1 MKARLLTIIA
11 LLFFQVAFAQRK
23 PAEDTRFKG
32 LDAELQVLLETWKA
46 AGFAVAVVEKDKIV
60 YAKGFG
66 YRDYE
71 NKLPVT
77 PQTLFAIGSSSKA
90 FTSGLLGILREQ
102 KKLDFRD
109 SPIKYIPDLKFK
121 TNEMDNLITIKE
133 MMTHSTGLPRHDF
146 SWYLFSSDSG
156 DSLIQR
162 IAFQEPF
169 AKVRERWYYN
179 NFMFLAQ
186 GVIAEKI
193 TGKSWDENI
202 REHFFTP
209 LNMASSSTV
218 IDGLKSGKDAAFGY
232 QVSNDSII
240 KKMDYYDIAAMGPA
254 GSINSNV
261 TEMANWVITWINGG
275 RFQGQQILPE
285 AYTKEAM
292 GSQMVIN
299 SSTPDAEFPDLQF
312 GNYGYGWMVSS
323 YKGHYR
329 VEHGGNIDGF
339 SANVSFFPTDSLGI
353 VVLAN
358 QNGSVIPSLV
368 RNNISDRMLKESKT
382 DWNKYYKDRADK
394 AKAAEKEALATK
406 TSSQKKGTKPS
417 HLLVEFAGDYE
428 NPGYGKMDVYAKNDS
443 LFAQMKT
450 RKIWLRHHHYN
461 IFSPYQFSDGKP
473 DTTQAIPIFFNF
485 RTNDQGDIS
494 TVVVKFEPA
503 TDAIEFKRTPKG
515 IELGK
520 AEVEK
525 YVGEYELPGMVAKF
539 YLKGDSPTLYLTV
552 PGQPEYELLPIEKH
566 RFALKILEGFKIE
579 FVENESGEIG
589 EALFIQPN
597 GTFKAKKKAGA

>member
-1 MKARLLTIIA
+1 MKAKLFPIIA
-11 LLFFQVAFAQRK
+11 FLFFNAALAQRK
-23 PAEDTRFKG
+23 PAEDTRLKG
-32 LDAELQVLLETWKA
+32 LDTELQALLDTWKA

-77 PQTLFAIGSSSKA
+77 TQTLFAIGSSSKA
-90 FTSGLLGILREQ
+90 FTSGLLGILREE
-102 KKLDFRD
+102 KKLDFGD
-109 SPIKYIPDLKFK
+109 SPIKYIPELRFK
-121 TNEMDNLITIKE
+121 TDEMNNLITVRE
-133 MMTHSTGLPRHDF
+133 LMTHSTGLPRHDF
-146 SWYLFSSDSG
+146 SWYLFMSDSK

-202 REHFFTP
+202 HEHFFKP
-209 LNMASSSTV
+209 LNMTTSSTV
-218 IDGLKSGKDAAFGY
+218 IDGLKNGKDAAFGY
-232 QVSNDSII
+232 QVLKDSII

-261 TEMANWVITWINGG
+261 TEMSNWAITWINGG
-275 RFQGQQILPE
+275 KFQGKQILP
-285 AYTKEAM
+285 AGYVREAM
-292 GSQMVIN
+292 GSQMIIN
-299 SSTPDAEFPDLQF
+299 SDIPDNEFPDIQF
-312 GNYGYGWMVSS
+312 GNYGYGWFVSS

-329 VEHGGNIDGF
+329 VDHGGNIDGF

-353 VVLAN
+353 IVLAN
-358 QNGSVIPSLV
+358 QNGSVIPNLV
-368 RNNISDRMLKESKT
+368 RNILSDRMLKESKT

-394 AKAAEKEALATK
+394 AKAAEKEALANK

-443 LFAQMKT
+443 LFAQTKT

-461 IFSPYQFSDGKP
+461 IFAPYQFSDGKP
-473 DTTQAIPIFFNF
+473 DTTQAIPLFFNF
-485 RTNDQGDIS
+485 RTNDQGEIS
-494 TVVVKFEPA
+494 SLIVKFEPA
-503 TDAIEFKRTPKG
+503 TDPIEFKRTPKAMAM
-515 IELGK
+515 EK
-520 AEVEK
+520 ADLEK
-525 YVGEYELPGMVAKF
+525 LAGDYELAGMVAKF
-539 YLKGDSPTLYLTV
+539 YLKGESPVLYLTV
-552 PGQPEYELLPIEKH
+552 PGQPEYELVAVEKNK
-566 RFALKILEGFKIE
+566 FLIKNLEGFKVE
-579 FVENESGEIG
+579 FAENEFGIPQ
-589 EALFIQPN
+589 EAMFIQPN
-597 GTFKAKKKAGA
+597 GTFRAKKK